1 MLGLET
7 ITKSIKDLF
16 NTKLRKPASVIPAIM
31 MICSLAKRPGLSCLI
46 SYGNI
51 VQELEKA
58 GIPTEPLPD
67 GTPNLMNT
75 MIKNVVCEVYRAMK
89 EDTNVQIAVAPG
101 AINVLATGGNPSG
114 PVTVTGTNVGF
125 GKGVGLIQ

>member
-1 MLGLET
+1 MLYLKKPNDAPIAEAQT
-7 ITKSIKDLF
+7 MATTLCPLKKDI
-16 NTKLRKPASVIPAIM
+16 IPQA
-31 MICSLAKRPGLSCLI
+31 R
-46 SYGNI
+46 
-51 VQELEKA
+51 KA

-101 AINVLATGGNPSG
+101 AINVLATGGSPSG

>member
-89 EDTNVQIAVAPG
+89 EDTNKRFS
-101 AINVLATGGNPSG
+101 NWW
-114 PVTVTGTNVGF
+114 
-125 GKGVGLIQ
+125 